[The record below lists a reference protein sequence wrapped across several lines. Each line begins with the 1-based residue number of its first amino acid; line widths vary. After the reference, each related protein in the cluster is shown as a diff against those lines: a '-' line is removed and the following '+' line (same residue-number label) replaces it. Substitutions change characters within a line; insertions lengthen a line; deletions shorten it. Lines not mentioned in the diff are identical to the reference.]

1 MGVQLEQWRWAEQLV
16 EAALELEVRAASV
29 EEAGAEQQVHWAEA
43 EWEVASWTQL
53 GVSLEEQHLKEVVR
67 RKVGQLKG
75 DPEGDQG
82 LWPGKLAPVVVLQ
95 DGCLEWAVEPR
106 DEPLG

>member
-1 MGVQLEQWRWAEQLV
+1 MGVRLEQWRWAEQLV

-43 EWEVASWTQL
+43 EWEVASWTQP

-75 DPEGDQG
+75 DLSRGMNLSIFTQIKSSFTLLFVVE
-82 LWPGKLAPVVVLQ
+82 PVVEVKSLF
-95 DGCLEWAVEPR
+95 E
-106 DEPLG
+106 